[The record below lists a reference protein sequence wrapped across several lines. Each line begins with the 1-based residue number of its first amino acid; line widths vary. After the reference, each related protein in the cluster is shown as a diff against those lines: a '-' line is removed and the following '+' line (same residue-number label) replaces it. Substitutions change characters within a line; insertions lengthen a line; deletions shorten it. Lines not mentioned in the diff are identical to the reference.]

1 MKRIFSLLLMFILVI
16 VMAISASAATT
27 VSKVEAFV
35 PTPVVGDTIST
46 TLECYTATEGVSITD
61 LNWTKENGAIY
72 PEDTVFQVGVTYYCD
87 IEFRVEDGYTFP
99 SSYTQ
104 LSGTVNGIAGE
115 ISTVYYTDHAYVVV
129 AFTPV
134 QDGEVFVGGVGLK
147 DGDYLHSGTNTPI
160 ETMLTDSY
168 AYYNDGVL
176 TLHNYEYNGPGFVLG
191 NRSGQFSGI
200 IYSDYPLNIMVEGD
214 NTLTGSQGLPHGEG
228 IWLNTEN
235 AKITGVGVSSL
246 NFNLCDVGI
255 FSTGKLTLKD
265 MTIVSNARS
274 YLFETF
280 GCLADNCTL
289 QINSIERGS
298 IYCRGTMDIKNS
310 AVHINSKGFGINCN
324 GNVNITGS
332 DFEVVAADYGVFAYG
347 DHEINVSSSDFHVN
361 AVDYAVYAS
370 DITLSFVVGNVS
382 STKKSSF
389 YSAGGVTIEGST
401 LNMTAADSGIEAYS
415 DAIDISTSTL
425 EINSMFGIYVDGHE
439 IIVKNSS
446 ITATAYKYAI
456 DSFGSDIII
465 TDSELE
471 LFSTNLEFDKDYC
484 ALAAR
489 SGTITFSEGL
499 YVYGSTEP
507 DGKLVPYVAEN
518 SDSYDWV
525 KVSMTALGPVIESQP
540 NDTYVKNGTT
550 AWLMVTATGKNLKY
564 QWQYRTSST
573 GSWKNASA
581 AGNTTKTLSVP
592 ATVSRNGYQYRCRIT
607 DGSGNKVYTNTV
619 KLFVLSI
626 KTQPVSTNVENGVTA
641 NFAVSAT
648 GGKLKYQWQYR
659 TSSTGSWKN
668 AAATGNKTKTLSV
681 PGTISRNGYQYRCRI
696 TDGAGNIIYSK
707 TATLN
712 VLGIKTHPVDQ
723 AVVAGK
729 TAKYTV
735 VAVGKGL
742 KYQWEYR
749 TSSGG
754 NWKNASATGNKTK
767 TLSVQ
772 GTISRHSYQYRCKVS
787 DSAGNI
793 VYTRV
798 VRLRVLGIKTQPVS
812 AVVSKGQTAKVSVV
826 AAGDGLTYTWY
837 YRNVGTTSFR
847 TATSFTGNTYSVKMD
862 ASSNGREVYC
872 VVKDQYGSTVKTKT
886 AVLQMKGALLI
897 TMQPESVKARVG
909 DEAGFGV
916 VVTGGTKPYTYRW
929 EQYNSKTGK
938 WEKAAGE
945 VLTVGQQNML
955 VVIVKANTYNLKYR
969 CLITDSKG
977 NTIYSN
983 VVKVLK

>member
-1 MKRIFSLLLMFILVI
+1 MKRIFSLLPMFTLVI
-16 VMAISASAATT
+16 VMAISVSAVST
-27 VSKVEAFV
+27 VSNVEAFV

-46 TLECYTATEGVSITD
+46 TLECYTATDGVTVTD
-61 LNWTKENGAIY
+61 VNWTKENGVIY
-72 PEDTVFQVGVTYYCD
+72 PEDTVFQAGVTYYCD

-160 ETMLTDSY
+160 ETVLTDSY

-176 TLHNYEYNGPGFVLG
+176 TLHNYEYNGPGLVLG
-191 NRSGQFSGI
+191 NRSGQFGAI
-200 IYSDYPLNIMVEGD
+200 IYSGYPLNIMVEGD

-228 IWLNTEN
+228 IWFNTED
-235 AKITGVGVSSL
+235 AKITGVGASSL

-310 AVHINSKGFGINCN
+310 VVHINSKGFGINCN

-332 DFEVVAADYGVFAYG
+332 DCNVVAADYGVLAYG
-347 DHEINVSSSDFHVN
+347 DHEINVLSSDFHVN

-370 DITLSFVVGNVS
+370 DITLSFMVGNVS

-401 LNMTAADSGIEAYS
+401 LKMTAADSGIEAYS

-425 EINSMFGIYVDGHE
+425 EINSMFGIYADGHE

-446 ITATAYKYAI
+446 ISATAYKYAI
-456 DSFGSDIII
+456 DSFGSDVII

-499 YVYGSTEP
+499 YAYGSTEP
-507 DGKLVPYVAEN
+507 NGELVPYAAEN

-592 ATVSRNGYQYRCRIT
+592 ATASCNGYQYRCRVF
-607 DGSGNKVYTNTV
+607 DSYGNEVYTNIV
-619 KLFVLSI
+619 NLHVLSI
-626 KTQPVSTNVENGVTA
+626 KIQPRSTSVKNGVTA
-641 NFAVSAT
+641 KFSVLAT
-648 GGKLKYQWQYR
+648 GNKLKYQWQYR

-668 AAATGNKTKTLSV
+668 ATATGSKTKTLSV
-681 PGTISRNGYQYRCRI
+681 PGTVSRNGYQYRCQI
-696 TDGAGNIIYSK
+696 TDGIGNSVYSAIV
-707 TATLN
+707 TFN
-712 VLGIKTHPVDQ
+712 VFGIKMQPVNQ

-735 VAVGKGL
+735 VAGGKSL
-742 KYQWEYR
+742 KYQWQYR
-749 TSSGG
+749 ASSTGK
-754 NWKNASATGNKTK
+754 WKNASATGNKTK
-767 TLSVQ
+767 TMSVK
-772 GTISRHSYQYRCKVS
+772 GTISRHGYQYRCKIT
-787 DSAGNI
+787 DSAGNTL
-793 VYTRV
+793 YTKV
-798 VRLRVLGIKTQPVS
+798 VKLQVLGINKQPTSV
-812 AVVSKGQTAKVSVV
+812 VVSKGKMAKVSVV

-837 YRNVGTTSFR
+837 YKNAGASTFR
-847 TATSFTGNTYSVKMD
+847 KAAKITGKTYSVKMD

-897 TMQPESVKARVG
+897 TMQPESVKASVG
-909 DEAGFGV
+909 NEAGFGV
-916 VVTGGTKPYTYRW
+916 VVVGGTKPYTYRW

-945 VLTVGQQNML
+945 VLTVGEQNML

-969 CLITDSKG
+969 CLVTDSKG
-977 NTIYSN
+977 NKIYSN